1 MIDIAYCD
9 NAEFYKNIRIS
20 RAGHIF
26 ASKGRE
32 IFRPAGREDYLLF
45 YVAQGSECFFID
57 GRQVRAMADSFILF
71 APGEAQHHITD
82 ADGISEFYYVHFE
95 CRDAEIST
103 LFPFDTSTVYECK
116 TAESLTP
123 HFQEILSELQL
134 EQNYSHEIA
143 VTRLT
148 ELFLRIYRSLSEAK
162 TSLSSMQIRAVH
174 KIIHKIN
181 TSWMENLALDD
192 YAREL
197 CLSKYHLS
205 HIFKKYTGLSPIA
218 YRNRLRLRYAKG
230 MLEKTD
236 MPIAEIAENVGFA
249 GQQYFCEAFKEGFG
263 ISPSEYRKK
272 YFLLETNKGD

>member
-26 ASKGRE
+26 TSRGRE

-57 GRQVRAMADSFILF
+57 GRQVRADANSFILF
-71 APGEAQHHITD
+71 APGERQHHVTD

-95 CRDAEIST
+95 CLDNEIEG
-103 LFPFDTSTVYECK
+103 LFPFETSSVYECK
-116 TAESLTP
+116 MAESLTL

-134 EQNYSHEIA
+134 EESYSHEIA

-148 ELFLRIYRSLSEAK
+148 ELFLRIHRSLSEAK
-162 TSLSSMQIRAVH
+162 TTLSSTQIRAVH

-263 ISPSEYRKK
+263 LSPSEYRKK
-272 YFLLETNKGD
+272 YFLQETNKGD